1 MKPFVPNTSSASPWE
16 SVTAFPYNLAAQ
28 TGIINDDVGPYPV
41 VVYVNPEAH
50 SIHVYLR
57 QVDERVLIFVQQGG
71 LVQDEETGSTWQMD
85 RGLAVDGPLKGQALR
100 SVPYIPAFPE
110 AWRDFYPHSRW
121 YEES

>member
-1 MKPFVPNTSSASPWE
+1 
-16 SVTAFPYNLAAQ
+16 
-28 TGIINDDVGPYPV
+28 
-41 VVYVNPEAH
+41 
-50 SIHVYLR
+50 
-57 QVDERVLIFVQQGG
+57 
-71 LVQDEETGSTWQMD
+71 VQDEETGSTWQMD